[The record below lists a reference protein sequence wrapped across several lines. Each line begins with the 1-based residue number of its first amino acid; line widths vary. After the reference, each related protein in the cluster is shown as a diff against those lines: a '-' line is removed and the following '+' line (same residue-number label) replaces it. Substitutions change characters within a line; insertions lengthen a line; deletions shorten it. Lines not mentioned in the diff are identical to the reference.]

1 MTTSPS
7 TYYILPATDYSTYSG
22 HHTTAVA
29 LSNCATASTSKTC
42 IDLAN
47 YTGNDN
53 SLNYRHAV
61 ADEWYPTGGDS
72 DNGSTYYFELAD
84 NADVEAAKAAYI
96 AGCETVA
103 DPFEALSSCPEALLT
118 KDEIS
123 ESRATVEKYLTSTTT
138 DVASANAKYKADD
151 YSSLQSE
158 ATAAVT
164 AAYDACI
171 AKMDGKEVHIS
182 NVHRGDTKYMS
193 VSDDNMYVSSS
204 ASLSEIWTLQQVSG
218 MSFKFY
224 NNKTGKYIGSQ
235 TSDYTKVPAVD
246 AENACTFELL
256 ISSDGEI
263 AFVEDASTSHPGLHL
278 DGNTSETDANGKI
291 VKWTNDEGSAS
302 WWQATA
308 VTTTAT
314 LDSPKTATISSGR
327 PTSGSSSAIIT
338 ITYEGATTVAL
349 TSGAENFV
357 ITVTPK
363 GAESTGDES
372 TVTKAAALRRAT
384 AVTTTAG
391 SGNVSV
397 NGNAATFTLEN
408 VENGEYEVTVPTGF
422 FTVDDVLS
430 AAIAQ
435 SVTIDNTDGI
445 DTVVLDSAAAAA
457 ADVIYDLQGRRVSTI
472 TRPGIYIVNG
482 HKLRK

>member
-1 MTTSPS
+1 
-7 TYYILPATDYSTYSG
+7 
-22 HHTTAVA
+22 
-29 LSNCATASTSKTC
+29 
-42 IDLAN
+42 
-47 YTGNDN
+47 
-53 SLNYRHAV
+53 
-61 ADEWYPTGGDS
+61 
-72 DNGSTYYFELAD
+72 
-84 NADVEAAKAAYI
+84 
-96 AGCETVA
+96 
-103 DPFEALSSCPEALLT
+103 
-118 KDEIS
+118 
-123 ESRATVEKYLTSTTT
+123 
-138 DVASANAKYKADD
+138 
-151 YSSLQSE
+151 
-158 ATAAVT
+158 
-164 AAYDACI
+164 
-171 AKMDGKEVHIS
+171 MDGKDVHIS
-182 NVHRGDTKYMS
+182 NVPRGDSKYMS

-235 TSDYTKVPAVD
+235 TTDYAKVPVVD

-278 DGNTSETDANGKI
+278 DANTSETDANGKI
-291 VKWTNDEGSAS
+291 VKWSNDAESAS

-338 ITYEGATTVAL
+338 ITYDGAESVKITE
-349 TSGAENFV
+349 GAENFV

-363 GAESTGDES
+363 AAES

-445 DTVVLDSAAAAA
+445 DTVVLDSAAAA
-457 ADVIYDLQGRRVSTI
+457 DVIYDLQGRRVSTI

>member
-1 MTTSPS
+1 
-7 TYYILPATDYSTYSG
+7 
-22 HHTTAVA
+22 
-29 LSNCATASTSKTC
+29 
-42 IDLAN
+42 
-47 YTGNDN
+47 
-53 SLNYRHAV
+53 
-61 ADEWYPTGGDS
+61 
-72 DNGSTYYFELAD
+72 
-84 NADVEAAKAAYI
+84 
-96 AGCETVA
+96 
-103 DPFEALSSCPEALLT
+103 
-118 KDEIS
+118 
-123 ESRATVEKYLTSTTT
+123 
-138 DVASANAKYKADD
+138 
-151 YSSLQSE
+151 
-158 ATAAVT
+158 
-164 AAYDACI
+164 
-171 AKMDGKEVHIS
+171 
-182 NVHRGDTKYMS
+182 MS

-224 NNKTGKYIGSQ
+224 NNKTGKYIGYLSENYQ
-235 TSDYTKVPAVD
+235 KVPAVD

-263 AFVEDASTSHPGLHL
+263 AFVDEWTSYPGLHL
-278 DGNTSETDANGKI
+278 DGNTSNDDQYGKI

-302 WWQATA
+302 WWQATK

-314 LDSPKTATISSGR
+314 LDSPKTATVSSGR
-327 PTSGSSSAIIT
+327 PTSGSNSAIIT
-338 ITYEGATTVAL
+338 ITYEGAESVKVTE
-349 TSGAENFV
+349 GAENFV

-363 GAESTGDES
+363 VAESTGDES
-372 TVTKAAALRRAT
+372 TVAKAAALRRAT
-384 AVTTTAG
+384 AVTTTTG

-397 NGNAATFTLEN
+397 NGNSATFTLEN

-445 DTVVLDSAAAAA
+445 NTVVLDSAAAA